1 MLHIVLHLVILQLIF
16 YLDNHMNDT
25 LPFYPHSYYILS
37 GLPPHIFDYKLF
49 VILFGSLVLHLHIE
63 M

>member
-1 MLHIVLHLVILQLIF
+1 MEDNLF
-16 YLDNHMNDT
+16 KMKGYLRS
-25 LPFYPHSYYILS
+25 LFCLKKSY
-37 GLPPHIFDYKLF
+37 IFDYKLF